1 MSYTVDRNAE
11 GAWRVTAL
19 VEADGCTWFYTS
31 TFYGYRRA
39 EILPLY
45 RANVAAAGWKVSR

>member
-1 MSYTVDRNAE
+1 MTYTVDRNAE

-19 VEADGCTWFYTS
+19 VEADGCAWYHTA

-39 EILPLY
+39 EVLPRY
-45 RANVAAAGWKVSR
+45 RANVEKAGWKVSR